1 MCSVLFPVEDWR
13 QDQVARDL
21 ESRSTRPDTRQSKG
35 AEDVW
40 AGKTEGM
47 LFAGRFTWVL
57 HQTDGLVPQRGASQL
72 SVALGPRDG
81 SGDGAERKGGTGGR
95 FQGRLDKHDSGGR
108 GRGGRALSSQNKNSL
123 APEPGLLHSDTSS
136 VS

>member
-35 AEDVW
+35 AQDVW
-40 AGKTEGM
+40 AGKTVGM

-57 HQTDGLVPQRGASQL
+57 HQTDGLVCQRGASQL
-72 SVALGPRDG
+72 SAALGPRDG
-81 SGDGAERKGGTGGR
+81 GGPWGR
-95 FQGRLDKHDSGGR
+95 EEGRDWRPISR
-108 GRGGRALSSQNKNSL
+108 
-123 APEPGLLHSDTSS
+123 ET
-136 VS
+136 